1 MGEILKSLP
10 AKRSELVVS
19 VKMFGGT
26 GLNTI
31 NDQGL
36 SRKKVIESM
45 HNSLKRLQLDYADI
59 VFAHR
64 HDHEAPIEE
73 VCRAFDQLIRN
84 GQAHYWGTSEWS
96 SFSIMEAFA
105 VCDRLNLHRPV
116 VEQPQYNIFV
126 RDRFE
131 KEYGRLFDEYKLGST
146 VWSPLCGGIA
156 TKR

>member
-45 HNSLKRLQLDYADI
+45 RNSLKRL
-59 VFAHR
+59 
-64 HDHEAPIEE
+64 
-73 VCRAFDQLIRN
+73 
-84 GQAHYWGTSEWS
+84 
-96 SFSIMEAFA
+96 
-105 VCDRLNLHRPV
+105 
-116 VEQPQYNIFV
+116 
-126 RDRFE
+126 
-131 KEYGRLFDEYKLGST
+131 
-146 VWSPLCGGIA
+146 
-156 TKR
+156 